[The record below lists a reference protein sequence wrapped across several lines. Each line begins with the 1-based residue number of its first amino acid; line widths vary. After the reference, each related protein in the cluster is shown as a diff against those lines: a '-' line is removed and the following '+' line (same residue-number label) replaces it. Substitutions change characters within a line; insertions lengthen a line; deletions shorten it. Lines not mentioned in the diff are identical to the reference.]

1 MDNLEKVVK
10 QRLHNAK
17 ATANHFDENGY
28 ADSAEMWF
36 LVVGILEAILD
47 EANAS

>member
-1 MDNLEKVVK
+1 MDTLEKIIR
-10 QRLHNAK
+10 QRLHNAQ
-17 ATANHFDENGY
+17 ATAKHFDENGY

-36 LVVGILEAILD
+36 LVVGILEAIID